1 MKEVFMGKVY
11 DGIIGLA
18 TGDVLGVP
26 VEFETRENI
35 MKSPVTTMLGYGT
48 HYQPAGT
55 WSDDT
60 SMTLALLD
68 SIIKNHS
75 INYKDIMDKFSEWLL
90 YGEYTA
96 SGEVFDVGNTI
107 RMAIMNYGHGINPT
121 ECGGKSVHENGN
133 GSLMRILPV
142 AYYIRQHPDILID
155 RQIGIVHNISSLTH
169 GHRIS
174 LVACGI
180 YISIALELL
189 SGSMPLNTGINNG
202 IRKAFQY
209 YYRQGWN
216 EISVYSRI
224 KNLTNF
230 AVLPERE
237 INSSGYVVDTLEAA
251 IWCLLTTSS
260 YKECV
265 LKAVNLGNDT
275 DTTGAV
281 AGGLA
286 GIYYGAKN
294 IPKEWLNKILKR
306 KYIKSLCDSL
316 EKQF

>member
-1 MKEVFMGKVY
+1 MGKVY

-18 TGDVLGVP
+18 TGDALGVP
-26 VEFETRENI
+26 VEFKTRENI
-35 MKSPVTTMLGYGT
+35 IKSPVTTMLGYGT

-68 SIIKNHS
+68 SIARNHD
-75 INYKDIMDKFSEWLL
+75 IDYKDIMDKFSEWLL

-96 SGEVFDVGNTI
+96 TGKVFDVGNTTS
-107 RMAIMNYGHGINPT
+107 RAIMNYGHGINPI
-121 ECGGKSVHENGN
+121 ECGGKSEYENGN

-142 AYYIRQHPDILID
+142 AYYIRQHPNIPID
-155 RQIGIVHNISSLTH
+155 RQIEIVHNISSLTH

-174 LVACGI
+174 LAACGI

-189 SGSMPLNTGINNG
+189 SGSMPLDTGINNG

-230 AVLPERE
+230 AVLSEGE

-281 AGGLA
+281 ASGLA

-294 IPKEWLNKILKR
+294 IPKDWLDKILKR

-316 EKQF
+316 EK

>member
-18 TGDVLGVP
+18 TGDALGVP
-26 VEFETRENI
+26 VEFETRKNI
-35 MKSPVTTMLGYGT
+35 MKSSVTTMLGYGT

-68 SIIKNHS
+68 SIARNHG
-75 INYKDIMDKFSEWLL
+75 IDYKDIMDRFSEWLL

-96 SGEVFDVGNTI
+96 TGEVFDVGNTTS
-107 RMAIMNYGHGINPT
+107 RAIMNYGHGINPI
-121 ECGGKSVHENGN
+121 ECGGKSEYENGN
-133 GSLMRILPV
+133 GSLMRILPI
-142 AYYIRQHPDILID
+142 AYYIKQ
-155 RQIGIVHNISSLTH
+155 QAGIPIESQMEIIHNVSSLTH

-174 LVACGI
+174 LAACGI
-180 YISIALELL
+180 YITIALELL
-189 SGSMPLNTGINNG
+189 SGGILLNTGISNG
-202 IRKAFQY
+202 IEKAFQY

-216 EISVYSRI
+216 EISVYSRV
-224 KNLTNF
+224 KNLTSF
-230 AVLPERE
+230 VILSERE

-251 IWCLLTTSS
+251 IWCLLTTNS
-260 YKECV
+260 YKEGV
-265 LKAVNLGNDT
+265 LKAVNLGDDT

-294 IPKEWLNKILKR
+294 IPQDWLGTILKR
-306 KYIKSLCDSL
+306 NYIKSLCDNL
-316 EKQF
+316 EN

>member
-1 MKEVFMGKVY
+1 MGKVY

-18 TGDVLGVP
+18 TGDALGVP
-26 VEFETRENI
+26 VEFKTRENI
-35 MKSPVTTMLGYGT
+35 IKSPVTTMLGYGT

-68 SIIKNHS
+68 SIARNHG
-75 INYKDIMDKFSEWLL
+75 IDYKDIMDKFSEWLL

-96 SGEVFDVGNTI
+96 TGEVFDVGNTTS
-107 RMAIMNYGHGINPT
+107 RAIMNYGHGINPI
-121 ECGGKSVHENGN
+121 ECGGKSEYENGN

-142 AYYIRQHPDILID
+142 AYYIRQHPNIPID
-155 RQIGIVHNISSLTH
+155 RQIEIVHNISSLTH

-174 LVACGI
+174 LAACGI

-189 SGSMPLNTGINNG
+189 SGSMPLDTGINNG

-230 AVLPERE
+230 AVLSEGE

-275 DTTGAV
+275 DTIGAV
-281 AGGLA
+281 ASGLA

-294 IPKEWLNKILKR
+294 IPKDWLDKILKR

-316 EKQF
+316 EK